1 MVNETLL
8 VLTTDIVCAHARR
21 NKIASEKL
29 PELIA
34 AVYKTLASLG
44 KDPKPS
50 AQGFTPAVAIQASIK
65 PDAIACLECG
75 KKFKTLRRHLGA
87 EHQLSPD
94 EYRRRWNLRSDY
106 PLVAPNYAKTRKE
119 LAIQSGLGS
128 RQGKGVKQQ
137 DAKLAAVAARDV
149 EPLDEAR
156 IATMREGPDRKKLGI
171 AAGKFSENDDE
182 APGE

>member
-8 VLTTDIVCAHARR
+8 ALTTDIVCAHASR

-29 PELIA
+29 LELIG

-44 KDPKPS
+44 KDPKPA
-50 AQGFTPAVAIQASIK
+50 AQGLTPAVAVQASIK

-87 EHQLSPD
+87 DHQLSPD

-128 RQGKGVKQQ
+128 KQGKGVKQQ
-137 DAKLAAVAARDV
+137 DAQLTAVAAR
-149 EPLDEAR
+149 ELETLDEAR
-156 IATMREGPDRKKLGI
+156 IATMGEGPDRKKLKI
-171 AAGKFSENDDE
+171 SAGKYSENDDV